1 MTNSALGPA
10 LHPAPA
16 AGAGAVERR
25 LRARR
30 DTGRGLLM
38 PYVTGGITPGW
49 TDYLR
54 AFAAAGADAIEVGLP
69 FSDPTLD
76 GVTIQQAGDTA
87 LARGR
92 APAGSSP
99 TCPACRPGRAP
110 GRQHLLQP
118 GAARG
123 PRGVLR
129 RAAPGGVGGLIV
141 PDLPVHEADE
151 LEGAAAAAGIE
162 LSLLA
167 SPATPQPR
175 LAEISR
181 RSRGFVYAVS
191 LMGTTGERTALAA
204 SAAELTERIRRVTDR
219 PVLLGF
225 GISTPDQAREARRHA
240 DGVVVGAAVMRRV
253 LDGAGPD
260 DLRAFLTTLR
270 QALDQE
276 CDRPR

>member
-1 MTNSALGPA
+1 MTNPTLA
-10 LHPAPA
+10 
-16 AGAGAVERR
+16 AGAVERH

-30 DTGRGLLM
+30 ESGRGLLM
-38 PYVTGGITPGW
+38 PYVTAGITPGW

-54 AFAAAGADAIEVGLP
+54 AFADAGADAIEVGLP

-76 GVTIQQAGDTA
+76 GLTIQQASQAA
-87 LARGR
+87 LARGASTR
-92 APAGSSP
+92 RILADLSGVDLGIPLVASTYYNLVLHDGP
-99 TCPACRPGRAP
+99 EAFC
-110 GRQHLLQP
+110 
-118 GAARG
+118 AA
-123 PRGVLR
+123 LR
-129 RAAPGGVGGLIV
+129 RAGVHGLIV

-151 LEGAAAAAGIE
+151 LTDAAAAAGIE
-162 LSLLA
+162 PALLA
-167 SPATPQPR
+167 SPSTPQPR
-175 LAEISR
+175 LAEIAE

-191 LMGTTGERTALAA
+191 LMGTTGERATLAA

-219 PVLLGF
+219 PILLGF
-225 GISTPDQAREARRHA
+225 GISTPDHAREARRHA

-260 DLRAFLTTLR
+260 DLRVFLATLR

>member
-1 MTNSALGPA
+1 MTDIL
-10 LHPAPA
+10 AP
-16 AGAGAVERR
+16 GAVERH

-38 PYVTGGITPGW
+38 PYVTGGIAPGW
-49 TDYLR
+49 TRYLE
-54 AFAAAGADAIEVGLP
+54 AFAEAGADAIEVGLP

-76 GVTIQQAGDTA
+76 GATIQQASETA
-87 LARGR
+87 LARGASTR
-92 APAGSSP
+92 RILADLAEG
-99 TCPACRPGRAP
+99 RDPGVPLVASTYYNLVLHDGP
-110 GRQHLLQP
+110 EAFC
-118 GAARG
+118 AA
-123 PRGVLR
+123 LR
-129 RAAPGGVGGLIV
+129 RAGVGGLIV

-151 LEGAAAAAGIE
+151 LADAAAAAGID
-162 LSLLA
+162 LALLA

-191 LMGTTGERTALAA
+191 LMGTTGERAALAA
-204 SAAELTERIRRVTDR
+204 SAAELTARIRRGTDR

-260 DLRAFLTTLR
+260 DLRDFLATLR

-276 CDRPR
+276 

>member
-1 MTNSALGPA
+1 MTNLTLA
-10 LHPAPA
+10 
-16 AGAGAVERR
+16 AGAVERH

-76 GVTIQQAGDTA
+76 GATIQQASGTA
-87 LARGR
+87 LARG
-92 APAGSSP
+92 ASSRRILADLSGLP
-99 TCPACRPGRAP
+99 DLGVPLIVSTYYNLVLHDG
-110 GRQHLLQP
+110 P
-118 GAARG
+118 GAFCTA
-123 PRGVLR
+123 LR
-129 RAAPGGVGGLIV
+129 RAGVDGLIV

-151 LEGAAAAAGIE
+151 LMDAAAAAGIE
-162 LSLLA
+162 PALLA
-167 SPATPQPR
+167 SPTTPQPR
-175 LAEISR
+175 LAEIAR

-191 LMGTTGERTALAA
+191 LMGITGERATLAA
-204 SAAELTERIRRVTDR
+204 SAAELAGRVRSVTDL

-225 GISTPDQAREARRHA
+225 GISTPEHAREARRQA

-260 DLRAFLTTLR
+260 DLRAFLATLR
-270 QALDQE
+270 QALDANP
-276 CDRPR
+276 RPGV

>member
-1 MTNSALGPA
+1 MTNPTLT
-10 LHPAPA
+10 
-16 AGAGAVERR
+16 AGAVERH

-30 DTGRGLLM
+30 ATGRGLLM
-38 PYVTGGITPGW
+38 PYVTGGIAPGW
-49 TDYLR
+49 TGYLR
-54 AFAAAGADAIEVGLP
+54 AFADAGADAIELGLP

-76 GVTIQQAGDTA
+76 GATIQQASDAA
-87 LARGR
+87 LARGASTR
-92 APAGSSP
+92 RILADLAEVRDLGVPLVASTYYNLVLNDGP
-99 TCPACRPGRAP
+99 EAFC
-110 GRQHLLQP
+110 
-118 GAARG
+118 AA
-123 PRGVLR
+123 LR
-129 RAAPGGVGGLIV
+129 RAGVSGLIV

-151 LEGAAAAAGIE
+151 LADVAADAGIE
-162 LSLLA
+162 LALLA
-167 SPATPQPR
+167 SPTTPRPR
-175 LAEISR
+175 LARICE

-191 LMGTTGERTALAA
+191 LMGTTGERAALAA
-204 SAAELTERIRRVTDR
+204 SAAGLTARIRHVSDR

-260 DLRAFLTTLR
+260 DLRAFLTSLR

>member
-1 MTNSALGPA
+1 MTNPTL
-10 LHPAPA
+10 A
-16 AGAGAVERR
+16 AGVVERH

-49 TDYLR
+49 TDCLR
-54 AFAAAGADAIEVGLP
+54 AFADAGADAIEVGLP

-76 GVTIQQAGDTA
+76 GVTIQQASDLA
-87 LARGR
+87 LARGASTR
-92 APAGSSP
+92 RILDDLSGLPDLGVPLVVSTYYNLVLHDGPEAF
-99 TCPACRPGRAP
+99 C
-110 GRQHLLQP
+110 
-118 GAARG
+118 AA
-123 PRGVLR
+123 LR
-129 RAAPGGVGGLIV
+129 RAGVTGLIV

-151 LEGAAAAAGIE
+151 LTGAAADAGIE
-162 LSLLA
+162 PALLA

-175 LAEISR
+175 LAEIAR
-181 RSRGFVYAVS
+181 HSRGFVYAVS
-191 LMGTTGERTALAA
+191 LMGTTGERAALAA
-204 SAAELTERIRRVTDR
+204 SAAELTGRIRRVTDL

-260 DLRAFLTTLR
+260 DLRVFLTTLR

-276 CDRPR
+276 CDPPR

>member
-1 MTNSALGPA
+1 VTNPTLA
-10 LHPAPA
+10 
-16 AGAGAVERR
+16 AGAVERH

-38 PYVTGGITPGW
+38 PYVTAGITPGW

-76 GVTIQQAGDTA
+76 GVTIQQASERA
-87 LARGR
+87 LARGASTR
-92 APAGSSP
+92 RILADLSGMPDLGVPLVVSTYYNLVLHDGPEAF
-99 TCPACRPGRAP
+99 C
-110 GRQHLLQP
+110 
-118 GAARG
+118 AALG
-123 PRGVLR
+123 Q
-129 RAAPGGVGGLIV
+129 AGVGGLIV

-151 LEGAAAAAGIE
+151 LTDVSAGIE
-162 LSLLA
+162 LVLLA

-175 LAEISR
+175 LAEISC

-191 LMGTTGERTALAA
+191 VMGTTGERAALAA
-204 SAAELTERIRRVTDR
+204 SAARLTERIRRVTDR

-260 DLRAFLTTLR
+260 DLRAFLATLR

>member
-1 MTNSALGPA
+1 MTNPA
-10 LHPAPA
+10 TLT
-16 AGAGAVERR
+16 AGAVERR

-30 DTGRGLLM
+30 DAGRGLLM

-49 TDYLR
+49 TEYLR

-87 LARGR
+87 LARGASTR
-92 APAGSSP
+92 RILADLSEVRGLDVPLVASTYYNLVLNDGP
-99 TCPACRPGRAP
+99 EAFC
-110 GRQHLLQP
+110 
-118 GAARG
+118 AA
-123 PRGVLR
+123 LR
-129 RAAPGGVGGLIV
+129 RAGVTGLIV

-151 LEGAAAAAGIE
+151 LADVAADAGID
-162 LSLLA
+162 LALLA
-167 SPATPQPR
+167 SPSTPQPR
-175 LAEISR
+175 LAEIAR

-191 LMGTTGERTALAA
+191 LMGTTGERAVLAA
-204 SAAELTERIRRVTDR
+204 SAAELTGRVRSVTDR

-225 GISTPDQAREARRHA
+225 GISTPAQAREARRYA

-260 DLRAFLTTLR
+260 DLRTFLTALR

-276 CDRPR
+276 

>member
-1 MTNSALGPA
+1 MTYPRTNPA
-10 LHPAPA
+10 VA
-16 AGAGAVERR
+16 AGAVERH

-30 DTGRGLLM
+30 DVGRGLLM

-76 GVTIQQAGDTA
+76 GVTIQQASDAA
-87 LARGR
+87 LARGASTR
-92 APAGSSP
+92 RILADLSELSGLPDLGVPLVVSTYYNLVLHDGPEAF
-99 TCPACRPGRAP
+99 C
-110 GRQHLLQP
+110 
-118 GAARG
+118 AA
-123 PRGVLR
+123 LR
-129 RAAPGGVGGLIV
+129 RAGVGGLIV

-151 LEGAAAAAGIE
+151 LTGVAEGAGIE
-162 LSLLA
+162 LVLLA

-175 LAEISR
+175 LAEISA

-191 LMGTTGERTALAA
+191 LMGTTGERAALAA
-204 SAAELTERIRRVTDR
+204 SAAELTGRIRRVTDR

-225 GISTPDQAREARRHA
+225 GISTPDQARGARRHA

-260 DLRAFLTTLR
+260 DLRAFLAPLR

>member
-1 MTNSALGPA
+1 MTDPTLT
-10 LHPAPA
+10 
-16 AGAGAVERR
+16 AGAVERH

-38 PYVTGGITPGW
+38 PYVTAGITPGW

-76 GVTIQQAGDTA
+76 GVTIQQASETA
-87 LARGR
+87 LARGASTR
-92 APAGSSP
+92 RILADLSGMPDLGVPLVVSTYYNLVLHDGP
-99 TCPACRPGRAP
+99 ETFC
-110 GRQHLLQP
+110 
-118 GAARG
+118 AA
-123 PRGVLR
+123 LR
-129 RAAPGGVGGLIV
+129 RAGVGGLIV

-151 LEGAAAAAGIE
+151 LTDVAAATGIE
-162 LSLLA
+162 LVLLA

-175 LAEISR
+175 LAEISC

-260 DLRAFLTTLR
+260 DLRAFLATLR

-276 CDRPR
+276 CDQPR

>member
-1 MTNSALGPA
+1 MTDATVT
-10 LHPAPA
+10 
-16 AGAGAVERR
+16 AGAVEGH

-54 AFAAAGADAIEVGLP
+54 AFADAGADAIEVGLP

-76 GVTIQQAGDTA
+76 GVTIQQASDIA
-87 LARGR
+87 LARG
-92 APAGSSP
+92 ASP
-99 TCPACRPGRAP
+99 RRILADLSRLPDLGVPLVVSTYYNLVLHDGPEVFCAAL
-110 GRQHLLQP
+110 RQ
-118 GAARG
+118 A
-123 PRGVLR
+123 
-129 RAAPGGVGGLIV
+129 GVGGLIV
-141 PDLPVHEADE
+141 PDLPVHEAEE
-151 LEGAAAAAGIE
+151 LTGAAEAAGVE
-162 LSLLA
+162 PALLA
-167 SPATPQPR
+167 SPATPEPR
-175 LAEISR
+175 LAEIAR

-191 LMGTTGERTALAA
+191 LMGTTGERAALAD

-260 DLRAFLTTLR
+260 DLRAFLTSLR
-270 QALDQE
+270 RALDQE

>member
-1 MTNSALGPA
+1 MTNPTLA
-10 LHPAPA
+10 
-16 AGAGAVERR
+16 AGAVERR

-49 TDYLR
+49 TDYLG
-54 AFAAAGADAIEVGLP
+54 AFAAAGADVIEVGLP

-76 GVTIQQAGDTA
+76 GVTIQQAGGTA
-87 LARGR
+87 LARGANTR
-92 APAGSSP
+92 RILADLSRTPDLGVPLVVSTYYNLVLHDGPEAF
-99 TCPACRPGRAP
+99 C
-110 GRQHLLQP
+110 
-118 GAARG
+118 AA
-123 PRGVLR
+123 LR
-129 RAAPGGVGGLIV
+129 RAGVDGLIV

-151 LEGAAAAAGIE
+151 LTDVAAAAGIE
-162 LSLLA
+162 LALLA
-167 SPATPQPR
+167 SPATSGPR
-175 LAEISR
+175 LAEIAR

-191 LMGTTGERTALAA
+191 VMGTTGERAALGG
-204 SAAELTERIRRVTDR
+204 SAAELTERIRRVSDR

-225 GISTPDQAREARRHA
+225 GISTPDQAREACRHA

-260 DLRAFLTTLR
+260 DVRAFLATLR

>member
-1 MTNSALGPA
+1 MTNPTPGPT
-10 LHPAPA
+10 PA
-16 AGAGAVERR
+16 AGTVERH

-30 DTGRGLLM
+30 GTGRGLLM
-38 PYVTGGITPGW
+38 PYLTAGITPGW

-76 GVTIQQAGDTA
+76 GVTIQQAGETA
-87 LARGR
+87 LARGASTR
-92 APAGSSP
+92 RILADLSAMPD
-99 TCPACRPGRAP
+99 PGVPLVVSTYYNLVLHDGPEAFC
-110 GRQHLLQP
+110 
-118 GAARG
+118 AA
-123 PRGVLR
+123 LR
-129 RAAPGGVGGLIV
+129 RAGVAGLIV
-141 PDLPVHEADE
+141 PDLPVHEAGE
-151 LEGAAAAAGIE
+151 LTDAAAGAGIE
-162 LSLLA
+162 LVLLA

-175 LAEISR
+175 LAEISS

-191 LMGTTGERTALAA
+191 LMGTTGERAALAA
-204 SAAELTERIRRVTDR
+204 SAAGLTGRIRRVTDR

-260 DLRAFLTTLR
+260 DLRVFLATLR
-270 QALDQE
+270 RALDAGSQ
-276 CDRPR
+276 PGV